1 MSWQPVSLYCF
12 VKYKLDSVSLVFTH
26 GHGAVWQKTM
36 KCVPSFVPAEALAQ
50 DLMTLIA
57 VISLALGGEAQMLFG
72 HGHTQ

>member
-1 MSWQPVSLYCF
+1 MATCLIILFHKIEAGFCVPCF
-12 VKYKLDSVSLVFTH
+12 HTWAWSCV
-26 GHGAVWQKTM
+26 AKTM
-36 KCVPSFVPAEALAQ
+36 KCVSSFVPAETLAR

>member
-1 MSWQPVSLYCF
+1 
-12 VKYKLDSVSLVFTH
+12 
-26 GHGAVWQKTM
+26 M
-36 KCVPSFVPAEALAQ
+36 KCVSSFVPAEALAQ

>member
-1 MSWQPVSLYCF
+1 MATCLIILFHKIQGGFCVPCF
-12 VKYKLDSVSLVFTH
+12 QTWAWSCVAKKN
-26 GHGAVWQKTM
+26 M
-36 KCVPSFVPAEALAQ
+36 KCVSSFVPAEALAQ

>member
-1 MSWQPVSLYCF
+1 M
-12 VKYKLDSVSLVFTH
+12 SLVFTH

-36 KCVPSFVPAEALAQ
+36 KCVSSFVPAEALAL